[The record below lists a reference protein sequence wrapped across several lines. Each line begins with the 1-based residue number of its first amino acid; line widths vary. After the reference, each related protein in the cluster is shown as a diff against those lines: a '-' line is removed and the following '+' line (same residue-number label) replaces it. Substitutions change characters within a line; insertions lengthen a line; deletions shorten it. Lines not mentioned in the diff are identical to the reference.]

1 LQADIGLINEEVSMM
16 SPIRFHASTATLI
29 LVLAVPA
36 ALQGQPVDEATGS
49 TRWSTARVRPADS
62 EARKLMDRAVVASPT
77 IARMMAELEYT
88 DLIVSVQ
95 MCPLP
100 RLVNGEARVVAAAGG
115 VRHVRIQ
122 LSVPRAT
129 SDLIIVLGHE
139 LRHALEFAAMPEI
152 RDGESQTRAYRLMG
166 ASQLREGWFE
176 TEAALEAGRIV
187 AQELKARH

>member
-1 LQADIGLINEEVSMM
+1 MM
-16 SPIRFHASTATLI
+16 SPIRFHASVASVI

-36 ALQGQPVDEATGS
+36 VLHAQSAGDATGS
-49 TRWSTARVRPADS
+49 TRWSLARVRPLDH
-62 EARKLMDRAVVASPT
+62 EARKVMDRAAVASPT
-77 IARMMAELEYT
+77 IARMIAELEST

-95 MCPLP
+95 TCPLP
-100 RLVNGEARVVAAAGG
+100 KLVNGDARVVAAAGN
-115 VRHVRIQ
+115 VRHVRIR

-152 RDGESQTRAYRLMG
+152 RGGESQTRAYRLMG
-166 ASQLREGWFE
+166 APQLREGWFE

-187 AQELKARH
+187 ARELKTKH